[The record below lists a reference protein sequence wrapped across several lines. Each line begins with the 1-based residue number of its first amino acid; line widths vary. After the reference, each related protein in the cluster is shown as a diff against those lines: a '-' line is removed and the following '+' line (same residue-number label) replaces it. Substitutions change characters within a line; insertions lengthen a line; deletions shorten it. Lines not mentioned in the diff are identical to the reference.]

1 MASCMILYSFLSLS
15 VLSNRKTISL
25 AAREDKIPVRAGI
38 IIFMGTGSGN
48 LDATLNPAVNA
59 ANPTIDL
66 VMEAV
71 NSFHDILLSMNLMKS
86 GTVLINISVVF
97 TMIFVLKNFITTFLA
112 AAPVT
117 CFSQITAANLW
128 IVSFPKA

>member
-1 MASCMILYSFLSLS
+1 M
-15 VLSNRKTISL
+15 
-25 AAREDKIPVRAGI
+25 RAGI

-86 GTVLINISVVF
+86 GTVLININVVYNYALGKDTIHKF
-97 TMIFVLKNFITTFLA
+97 AAVICEKHVTGA
-112 AAPVT
+112 AAK
-117 CFSQITAANLW
+117 NRW
-128 IVSFPKA
+128 

>member
-1 MASCMILYSFLSLS
+1 
-15 VLSNRKTISL
+15 
-25 AAREDKIPVRAGI
+25 
-38 IIFMGTGSGN
+38 MGTGSGN

-86 GTVLINISVVF
+86 
-97 TMIFVLKNFITTFLA
+97 A
-112 AAPVT
+112 
-117 CFSQITAANLW
+117 QY
-128 IVSFPKA
+128 